1 LPIAEEIDMKTAQ
14 DPALAHREAP
24 IVLVCRSGGC
34 SALAADALR
43 ALGFA
48 EHLSPV
54 GGFSRGQGG
63 RARDW
68 RLRSH

>member
-1 LPIAEEIDMKTAQ
+1 METAQ

-24 IVLVCRSGGC
+24 IVLVCRSGER

-43 ALGFA
+43 VLGFA
-48 EHLSPV
+48 EPLPPV